1 MENLLL
7 EFEKGLNELVW
18 RYGGNRA
25 ISSAIEI
32 YRKYLLLEDEFEDYK
47 KQKEEEINSLKNE
60 INSLKNE
67 LKNEINSLKNEINS
81 LKNEINSL
89 N

>member
-25 ISSAIEI
+25 IGSAIEI

-67 LKNEINSLKNEINS
+67 INSLKNEINS
-81 LKNEINSL
+81 LD
-89 N
+89 

>member
-47 KQKEEEINSLKNE
+47 SKKEDEIKQLQKKID
-60 INSLKNE
+60 E
-67 LKNEINSLKNEINS
+67 LQKQRSYGK
-81 LKNEINSL
+81 
-89 N
+89 

>member
-67 LKNEINSLKNEINS
+67 INS